1 MRNPNTMRK
10 ISTTLF
16 ALAIIAAISSLAR
29 AQTTA
34 APASLDEIL
43 KEIASYDG
51 GIDSA
56 PFWKLRDYVYA
67 RKDDPVVRA
76 ECETKLLEF
85 LKTNATPVA
94 KMAACRQLRLIGSDR
109 SVPIL
114 QVMLLDQATADMALY
129 ALQKIPGSAAD
140 KALLQTLSKVAGATK
155 TAVIAALGD
164 RKCAEAVPSLAP
176 LLESNGEFAGAAAL
190 ALGGI
195 GGDAASKSLIA
206 CYTGTHADLKP
217 VVAASVMECAEG
229 RLAGKSEGAAV
240 ELYDMLLRDL
250 ALPAFIRKATMIGK
264 ITASGDRAPAIVMEQ
279 LKGSDPDMQEA
290 AIVKIEDVIK
300 PEAVGPI
307 CSLLPGLSESGQIKL
322 LAALSR
328 YPKERVLPTVLQ
340 AARSQAAPVRLAAL
354 RALESVG
361 DASSVPFLAETAA
374 NSRGA
379 EQSAARSA
387 LRMLKGRPADDAV
400 LALLAQKPGD
410 DIQGELLLAI
420 ADRRIFAAKS
430 TVAALL
436 NASSARIRL
445 QALRALRTIGT
456 PSDIPAVLD
465 LLLQSGDD
473 SEQTEATTTAALLAQ
488 KIANPDGRANAVKEQ
503 LATKKDPK
511 ARVRLYGVLSR
522 IGDDSALPVLREALQ
537 EQNEEIL
544 DAAVRA
550 LTAWPTPAA
559 RADVALLAQKSK
571 NKTHRLL
578 ALRGLVRMIGLERY
592 QRPESAVAELKQAAR
607 LASRPEEKKLILGV
621 LPRFACPEA
630 LAFAE
635 GFARD
640 ASVKAE
646 AQAAIN
652 RIKPRLS
659 KK

>member
-1 MRNPNTMRK
+1 
-10 ISTTLF
+10 
-16 ALAIIAAISSLAR
+16 
-29 AQTTA
+29 
-34 APASLDEIL
+34 
-43 KEIASYDG
+43 
-51 GIDSA
+51 
-56 PFWKLRDYVYA
+56 
-67 RKDDPVVRA
+67 
-76 ECETKLLEF
+76 
-85 LKTNATPVA
+85 
-94 KMAACRQLRLIGSDR
+94 
-109 SVPIL
+109 
-114 QVMLLDQATADMALY
+114 MALY

-140 KALLQTLSKVAGATK
+140 KALLQTLSKVGGATK

-164 RKCAEAVPSLAP
+164 RKCAEAAPSLAP

-190 ALGGI
+190 ALGEI
-195 GGDAASKSLIA
+195 GGDTATKSLIA
-206 CYTGTHADLKP
+206 CYPGTHADLKP

-229 RLAGKSEGAAV
+229 WLAAKSDGAAV
-240 ELYDMLLRDL
+240 GIYDMLLRDS
-250 ALPAFIRKATMIGK
+250 ALPASLRRAAMIGK

-279 LKGSDPDMQEA
+279 LKGLDPGMQEA
-290 AIVKIEDVIK
+290 AIAKIEDVIK

-307 CSLLPGLSESGQIKL
+307 CGLLPGLSESGQIEL
-322 LAALSR
+322 LAVLSR
-328 YPKERVLPTVLQ
+328 YPKERVLPAVLQ
-340 AARSQAAPVRLAAL
+340 AARSQAAPVRIAAL
-354 RALESVG
+354 KALESVG

-374 NSRGA
+374 KSRGA

-430 TVAALL
+430 TVAASL
-436 NASSARIRL
+436 NASSAGVRL

-473 SEQTEATTTAALLAQ
+473 KEQTEAATTTALLAQ
-488 KIANPDGRANAVKEQ
+488 KIANPDGRANAVKER
-503 LATKKDPK
+503 LAANKDPK

-522 IGDDSALPVLREALQ
+522 IGDDSALPLLREALQ

-550 LTAWPTPAA
+550 LAAWPTPAA
-559 RADVALLAQKSK
+559 KADVALLAQKSK
-571 NKTHRLL
+571 NETHRLL
-578 ALRGLVRMIGLERY
+578 ALRGLVRMVGLERY
-592 QRPESAVAELKQAAR
+592 QKPESAVAELKRAAR
-607 LASRPEEKKLILGV
+607 LAKRPEEKKLLLGV

-635 GFARD
+635 SFARD
-640 ASVKAE
+640 GSVKAE

-652 RIKPRLS
+652 KIKPRLS